1 MKAWTLLLIDE
12 QGMTTEVTSSFVS
25 PAECSHAGSAW
36 QATMAVKGTKSMCI
50 ERSTS
55 AKDTTK
61 TPAEPARN
69 HTHGD
74 VVVVLLVGLI
84 LGILGSYLYSQWS
97 KK

>member
-55 AKDTTK
+55 LKDTATVAPPK
-61 TPAEPARN
+61 ENQDFAWEYFF
-69 HTHGD
+69 
-74 VVVVLLVGLI
+74 LGLI
-84 LGILGSYLYSQWS
+84 AYVLGVASTVLMFRS

>member
-36 QATMAVKGTKSMCI
+36 QTTMAVKGTKSMCI

-55 AKDTTK
+55 VKDTT
-61 TPAEPARN
+61 TVIPAKEN
-69 HTHGD
+69 IGFSWEYF
-74 VVVVLLVGLI
+74 LLG
-84 LGILGSYLYSQWS
+84 LGSYVLGVITTKLWGE

>member
-55 AKDTTK
+55 LKDTATVVPPKENQDFSEYFFLGMTAYVLGVVSAALVYRSTK
-61 TPAEPARN
+61 
-69 HTHGD
+69 
-74 VVVVLLVGLI
+74 
-84 LGILGSYLYSQWS
+84 
-97 KK
+97 

>member
-25 PAECSHAGSAW
+25 PAECSRAGSAW
-36 QATMAVKGTKSMCI
+36 QTTMAVNGTKSMCI

-55 AKDTTK
+55 VRDTAVAIPVK
-61 TPAEPARN
+61 EN
-69 HTHGD
+69 SGFSWEYFF
-74 VVVVLLVGLI
+74 
-84 LGILGSYLYSQWS
+84 LGLGSYVLGVITTKMWGE